1 MARVAM
7 FSGSLNVMAMPRGF
21 GRGFLP
27 QVLRLDLSSLGRVDN
42 YRSHS
47 TDGGDG
53 EIVPGGLFVACCDT
67 SIMFDGI
74 EESLDEIALRVE
86 CEVAGPFDL
95 AG

>member
-1 MARVAM
+1 MAMARVAM

-47 TDGGDG
+47 T
-53 EIVPGGLFVACCDT
+53 VAA
-67 SIMFDGI
+67 M
-74 EESLDEIALRVE
+74 
-86 CEVAGPFDL
+86 VAM
-95 AG
+95 AR